1 MPVEYNI
8 LDNAIRCDYMK
19 EIEDSKYLYNDI
31 EDPFLKQRMMTLLNW
46 NIRKATIY
54 KRSYYTFSIL
64 SMISPIAITILNSM
78 DGMAI
83 LKDNVRIISV
93 LLTTVATISSALT
106 VLYRYKEKWKEHRK
120 LVEKLKAEIVKMH
133 IKNQKQDEEL
143 KILSRNIEELVL
155 ESNTQ
160 IMKLVDSEGKD
171 GK

>member
-1 MPVEYNI
+1 
-8 LDNAIRCDYMK
+8 MK
-19 EIEDSKYLYNDI
+19 EIDESKYLYNDI
-31 EDPFLKQRMMTLLNW
+31 EDPFLKQRMMTLINW

-54 KRSYYTFSIL
+54 KRCYYTFSIL
-64 SMISPIAITILNSM
+64 SMISPIAITVLNSM
-78 DGMAI
+78 DSMAI
-83 LKDNVRIISV
+83 LKGNVQMVSV

-106 VLYRYKEKWKEHRK
+106 VLYRYKEKWEEHRK

-133 IKNQKQDEEL
+133 INNKKENEDL

-160 IMKLVDSEGKD
+160 IMKLVDSEGQN